1 MKEVV
6 TFVNRGALAE
16 RDDSVE
22 LGNPGAGRFRV
33 CDLVIESNVH
43 LPELKES
50 GKDQDRGPQEDRF
63 DCRFQVLE
71 PGEGFEGEVNW
82 FRRWS
87 TQDSGVWLD
96 FGMRGEDYLLR
107 FPGHGDFLI
116 SRDGSEVQCCPLPRT
131 PASTIRHLFLDQVI
145 PLILSRREPLVL
157 HASAVL
163 TPQGAIAFV
172 GKSGQGKSTV
182 AASFGQIGCPLISD
196 DYLVLRETAL
206 RKTALRKTAQRNPT
220 LRKAGANW
228 IAIPSY
234 PGVRLWPR
242 SSDGIF
248 SALPE
253 TMEIAH
259 YTEKRRVS
267 DLNLLPFAE
276 VPSSLRGVY
285 FLADSG
291 EESVPSGPTIV
302 LSNPR
307 EAFMKLVACTFS
319 LDVRDRV
326 LLRKQFDAIAQ
337 LRSSL
342 PCFRLEYAR
351 EFSALPALRQLILD
365 HQTRNESWM

>member
-6 TFVNRGALAE
+6 TFVNRSALAE
-16 RDDSVE
+16 RNDSVE
-22 LGNPGAGRFRV
+22 LGNPGPGRFRV
-33 CDLVIESNVH
+33 CDLVIESNLH
-43 LPELKES
+43 LPELKAS
-50 GKDQDRGPQEDRF
+50 DKGKDEDRF
-63 DCRFQVLE
+63 DFRLQVLE

-87 TQDSGVWLD
+87 TQDSRVWLN

-116 SRDGSEVQCCPLPRT
+116 SRDGSEVQCCPLSRT

-163 TPQGAIAFV
+163 TSRGAIAFV
-172 GKSGQGKSTV
+172 GRSGQGKSTL

-196 DYLVLRETAL
+196 DYLV
-206 RKTALRKTAQRNPT
+206 

-242 SSDGIF
+242 SSAGVF

-253 TMEIAH
+253 TTEMAH

-267 DLNLLPFAE
+267 DLNLLPFIE
-276 VPSSLRGVY
+276 RPSSLRCVYLLDGESEEEGVS
-285 FLADSG
+285 LLPPIA
-291 EESVPSGPTIV
+291 

-307 EAFMKLVACTFS
+307 EAFMKLVACTFN
-319 LDVRDRV
+319 LDVRDKV
-326 LLRKQFDAIAQ
+326 QLTDQFNAIAQ

-342 PCFRLEYAR
+342 PCFRLQYAR
-351 EFSALPALRQLILD
+351 DFSALPPLRQSILD
-365 HQTRNESWM
+365 PPTRNELWM

>member
-71 PGEGFEGEVNW
+71 PGEGFKGEVNW

-87 TQDSGVWLD
+87 TEGSGVWLN
-96 FGMRGEDYLLR
+96 FGMRDEDYLLR

-116 SRDGSEVQCCPLPRT
+116 SRDGSEVQCCPLPGT

-163 TPQGAIAFV
+163 TPQ
-172 GKSGQGKSTV
+172 
-182 AASFGQIGCPLISD
+182 
-196 DYLVLRETAL
+196 
-206 RKTALRKTAQRNPT
+206 
-220 LRKAGANW
+220 
-228 IAIPSY
+228 
-234 PGVRLWPR
+234 
-242 SSDGIF
+242 
-248 SALPE
+248 
-253 TMEIAH
+253 
-259 YTEKRRVS
+259 
-267 DLNLLPFAE
+267 
-276 VPSSLRGVY
+276 
-285 FLADSG
+285 
-291 EESVPSGPTIV
+291 
-302 LSNPR
+302 
-307 EAFMKLVACTFS
+307 
-319 LDVRDRV
+319 
-326 LLRKQFDAIAQ
+326 
-337 LRSSL
+337 
-342 PCFRLEYAR
+342 
-351 EFSALPALRQLILD
+351 
-365 HQTRNESWM
+365 